1 MLKDS
6 LDIVLGNDK
15 GTTSISG
22 ARWGA
27 AIAAAISCVL
37 TSKITRSRANAG
49 KEALFGVLF

>member
-6 LDIVLGNDK
+6 LDVVLGNDTGK
-15 GTTSISG
+15 VSISG

-37 TSKITRSRANAG
+37 TSRLTRSRANAG
-49 KEALFGVLF
+49 KDALFGVLF